1 MKWWKSRKPKET
13 IPGDDPDI
21 EGAMRERRAA
31 EQDLARAQK
40 SRKDVERMVSSLR
53 NLREEDP
60 LTLLFLESLKGN
72 SKRPEHG

>member
-1 MKWWKSRKPKET
+1 MKWWKRWKPEK
-13 IPGDDPDI
+13 IPGADPDV
-21 EGAMRERRAA
+21 EGAAREREAA
-31 EQDLARAQK
+31 ERSLAKARK

-72 SKRPEHG
+72 AKRPNHG